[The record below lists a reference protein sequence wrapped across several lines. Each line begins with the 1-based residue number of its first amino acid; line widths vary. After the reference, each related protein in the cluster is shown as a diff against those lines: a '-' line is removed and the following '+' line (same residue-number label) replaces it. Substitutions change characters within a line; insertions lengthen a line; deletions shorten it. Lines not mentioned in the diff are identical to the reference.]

1 MLRENLFSKDSE
13 KILIDMLKFARI
25 YKIIID
31 KNALWQYDNENPKE
45 KRILREKINLIDDL
59 QFGTAYPFVMRLIDD
74 FENGELDFENLSEI
88 LNLLISYF
96 VRRSICAL
104 PTASLNKI
112 LYSLYNRLKKDYEEL
127 SANAVA
133 RYLGE
138 KGDSEVFPNA
148 SMLER
153 NFENTALFK
162 SKKIVSLVLYEIEK
176 LKNHEVPSLENLN
189 IEHFYPQTPT
199 KEWREMVG
207 DEATNLEQNYLDT
220 LGNLTLLNAGL
231 NSKAGNKSFED
242 KVKMYED
249 KGSLHLNRYFS
260 NCDKWDIDEIKK
272 RSKWLFERF
281 KEIEIFKDIGD
292 EFRRKPELITLEND
306 WTFLKPSRVKFPNGN
321 ETSVSSVQ
329 NVVKVIIEYLATN
342 HADDL
347 EVALRQNFSFIY
359 FGEVEQKPIRSI
371 EIDIF
376 GECKFVCN
384 AGAESLRPNLKKLV
398 EACGLEPSE
407 FEVITI

>member
-1 MLRENLFSKDSE
+1 MTM
-13 KILIDMLKFARI
+13 KIPK
-25 YKIIID
+25 
-31 KNALWQYDNENPKE
+31 KNEFCAK
-45 KRILREKINLIDDL
+45 KSNLIDDL

-74 FENGELDFENLSEI
+74 FENGELNFENLSEI

-138 KGDSEVFPNA
+138 RGGSEVFPNA

-162 SKKIVSLVLYEIEK
+162 SKKIVSRVLYEIEK

-220 LGNLTLLNAGL
+220 LGNLTLLNVGL

-260 NCDKWDIDEIKK
+260 NCDKWDIAEIKK

-306 WTFLKPSRVKFPNGN
+306 WTFLKPNRVKFPNGN

-347 EVALRQNFSFIY
+347 EVALRQNFSFIH

-398 EACGLEPSE
+398 EACELEPSE
-407 FEVITI
+407 FEVMTS